1 MGTKLQPVRGT
12 HDCLPEQSEQRQM
25 ILAVTRAICER
36 YGYGEI
42 ATPIFEF
49 TEVFARTLGDHSD
62 IVSKEMYSFEDRG
75 GESLTLRPE
84 FTAGI
89 ARALISGGLNQ
100 HLPLKLYSF
109 GPAFRYERPQKGRMR
124 QFHQFD
130 VECLGIAHPL
140 VDVEMIAMAQR
151 ILEAL
156 GIAETI
162 TLELNSLGDAESR
175 AAYREQLVAYFSA
188 HKAQLSEESRL
199 RLEKNPLRIL
209 DSKDEG
215 DKALVA
221 NAPEM
226 MESFNEA
233 SRDFFQTV
241 CEGLKAL
248 GIAYTWNKHLVR
260 GMDYYSH
267 TVFEFT
273 SNALGAQN
281 AVLSGGRYDK
291 LVQTMGG
298 PDTPAVGWAFGM
310 ERIESLVTMTPSP
323 QPSVAVIPVSNVEM
337 PEALKVAQ
345 RLRDHEVVVQ
355 FDYSGNMKKRLNRAD
370 KSGAV
375 LAVIVGGDELAKGVV
390 TLRGMQDGTQ
400 QEVAM
405 EALPKTVKEHIA

>member
-1 MGTKLQPVRGT
+1 MASSLQPVRGT
-12 HDCLPEQSEQRQM
+12 HDCLPEQSRLRRYIISVAESVC
-25 ILAVTRAICER
+25 AR

-62 IVSKEMYSFEDRG
+62 IVSKEMYRFEDRG

-84 FTAGI
+84 CTAGI

-100 HLPLKLYSF
+100 HLPLKLYSY

-130 VECLGIAHPL
+130 AECLGIADPL
-140 VDVEMIAMAQR
+140 VDVEMIAMAWQILQR
-151 ILEAL
+151 L
-156 GIAETI
+156 GIRQSI

-175 AAYREQLVAYFSA
+175 DAYRARLVEYFSA
-188 HKAQLSEESRL
+188 HKDKLSDESKV

-215 DKALVA
+215 DKALAA

-226 MESFNEA
+226 LDCFNDA
-233 SRDFFQTV
+233 SKDFFAKV
-241 CEGLKAL
+241 REGLEKL
-248 GIAYTWNKHLVR
+248 DIPYQWNKHLVR
-260 GMDYYSH
+260 GLDHYSH

-273 SNALGAQN
+273 SNALGAQS

-291 LVQTMGG
+291 LVKTMGG

-310 ERIESLVTMTPSP
+310 ERVEALVEHVP
-323 QPSVAVIPVSNVEM
+323 QAPVPVAVIPVTGDVTDDAFAIAQQLRNVG
-337 PEALKVAQ
+337 
-345 RLRDHEVVVQ
+345 VVVQ
-355 FDYSGNMKKRLNRAD
+355 FDYSGNMKKAFEPC
-370 KSGAV
+370 G
-375 LAVIVGGDELAKGVV
+375 
-390 TLRGMQDGTQ
+390 
-400 QEVAM
+400 
-405 EALPKTVKEHIA
+405 